1 VALINQLQEALKM
14 LNRLTLAAISS
25 LLLAAQATAQEKRQ
39 PPTAPPQ
46 KLNATLCK
54 TEAQAIALAAGMA
67 NGATEPIAVNRVNK
81 AAGAEVC
88 GRYIGYAR
96 VEIEKTENHKGGLFM
111 LAGLRFAEDGALG
124 WTASWVAPFSGA
136 SLARGT

>member
-88 GRYIGYAR
+88 GRYIGYAS

>member
-1 VALINQLQEALKM
+1 M

-88 GRYIGYAR
+88 GRYIGYAS

-124 WTASWVAPFSGA
+124 WTAGWVAPFSGA

>member
-1 VALINQLQEALKM
+1 M
-14 LNRLTLAAISS
+14 LNRLTLAVIAS
-25 LLLAAQATAQEKRQ
+25 LLFAAQATAQEKRQ
-39 PPTAPPQ
+39 PPTAPPP

-54 TEAQAIALAAGMA
+54 AQAIALAAGIA
-67 NGATEPIAVNRVNK
+67 SGATEPIAVNRVNK
-81 AAGAEVC
+81 SARAEFC
-88 GRYIGYAR
+88 GRYIGYAV
-96 VEIEKTENHKGGLFM
+96 VEVKKTENHKGGLFM

>member
-1 VALINQLQEALKM
+1 M

-88 GRYIGYAR
+88 GRYIGYAS